1 MDTRIAEK
9 WVDALR
15 SEKYQQGT
23 GCLKQTKNQQ
33 DKFCCLGVL
42 ADIAI
47 KEGLKI
53 NVKQLYERTIFG
65 DRGDYLPTE
74 VQKWANMK
82 TPSGYFT
89 KDNITN
95 TLSYINDGGTKFD
108 EIATI
113 IEDNIEEL

>member
-1 MDTRIAEK
+1 MDTRIAAK

-42 ADIAI
+42 IDIAI
-47 KEGLKI
+47 KDGLNI
-53 NVKQLYERTIFG
+53 TVVSGPRTRFNSFA
-65 DRGDYLPTE
+65 DYLPSE

-82 TPSGYFT
+82 TPSGSFT
-89 KDNITN
+89 KDNLTN
-95 TLSYINDGGTKFD
+95 TLAYLNDAGKTFN

>member
-15 SEKYQQGT
+15 SKKYQQGT

-42 ADIAI
+42 TDIAI
-47 KEGLKI
+47 KDGLKI
-53 NVKQLYERTIFG
+53 IEQSGPRTTFNSFT
-65 DRGDYLPTE
+65 DYLPGE
-74 VQKWANMK
+74 VQRWANMK
-82 TPSGYFT
+82 TSNGTFT
-89 KDNITN
+89 KNNLTN
-95 TLSYINDGGTKFD
+95 TLAYLNDAGRTFD
-108 EIATI
+108 EIATL